1 MLDTEMSNDR
11 KIFLLYKSS
20 GKRVGKFKAELAFFS
35 FKKDKILKS
44 LVFSVRKIWLL
55 KTLLPCRYFK
65 MKN

>member
-1 MLDTEMSNDR
+1 MLDTEMSNNH

-20 GKRVGKFKAELAFFS
+20 GKRVGTFKAELAFFS

-55 KTLLPCRYFK
+55 KTLFPCRYFK
-65 MKN
+65 MKK